1 MAIGTLALGF
11 TIDLVFYPS
20 QFIGIDGDHPTYLF
34 AYIVIISV
42 V

>member
-20 QFIGIDGDHPTYLF
+20 KFIGIDGDHPTDLF
-34 AYIVIISV
+34 AYV
-42 V
+42 VMINVV